1 MTRLSVTYRR
11 RHAVLQNRSCPV
23 SHASGPWLDPP
34 WKDSDDAHLQINEK
48 ITAQMSMIELS
59 EKDLE
64 IVRSIRPLVLE
75 HIDEIVD
82 SFYDSVLRVDILK
95 KLILEHS
102 QIEKLRKTLKKHL
115 IEMFSGRIDPEF
127 IEKRMRIAIV
137 HERIGLKTRWYMG
150 AFQNLQNAFIHMLN
164 LHMPDKERMLTV
176 CLSITKLLN
185 LEQQLVLEA
194 YEKRSNEK
202 IQHQAFHDELT
213 GLPNRRMLQK
223 RLQERIGPGAEAQGR
238 FAVMVLDIDRFKMIN
253 DSLGHAYGDQFLKMV
268 SSRLL
273 EAAGEASSFIAR
285 MGGDEFAV
293 LSPAD
298 AEHDSA
304 ELAMRI
310 IEQIRLPYQLNRT
323 EFFVT
328 TSIGIA
334 IYPEHGVTASEL
346 LRNADKAMYE
356 VKKDG
361 KNDYQFYSAA
371 FDAHLQEKIE
381 LENDLRKAVA
391 RQELVVHYQPQY
403 TLKENQLIGVE
414 ALMRWNH
421 PRKGLLDP
429 SVFIPIAEETGM
441 IYEMGAWIL
450 REACRQM
457 QAWHDE
463 GGPQIRVS
471 VNLSTQQF
479 HQSNLC
485 ETIRGILEETGLP
498 PEYLELE
505 ITESMMMDVTRST
518 QILQE
523 LTALGVYI
531 SMDDFGTG
539 YSSLS
544 YLKLFPIRK
553 LKIDRSF
560 MKDVMSN
567 PNDKAI
573 VATIISMAH
582 HLNMRV
588 IAEGVE
594 TEDQLQYLIENGC
607 DDIQGF
613 FFSPPVT
620 AEQLQ
625 STILSGK

>member
-1 MTRLSVTYRR
+1 M
-11 RHAVLQNRSCPV
+11 QNRSCPV
-23 SHASGPWLDPP
+23 SHASGLWLDQP
-34 WKDSDDAHLQINEK
+34 WKDSDNDQLQIHEK
-48 ITAQMSMIELS
+48 ITAQMSMIELT

-64 IVRSIRPLVLE
+64 IVQSIRPLVLE
-75 HIDEIVD
+75 HIDDIVD
-82 SFYDSVLRVDILK
+82 SFYDSVLRVEILK
-95 KLILEHS
+95 KLIMDHS
-102 QIEKLRKTLKKHL
+102 QIEKLRKTLKMHL

-127 IEKRMRIAIV
+127 IEKRMRIAII

-164 LHMPDKERMLTV
+164 LHMPDKERMLIA

-223 RLQERIGPGAEAQGR
+223 RLQEQIGLGAQGR

-273 EAAGEASSFIAR
+273 EAAGEECSFIAR

-298 AEHDSA
+298 SEHNPA
-304 ELAMRI
+304 GLAMRM

-334 IYPEHGVTASEL
+334 VYPEHGVTASEL

-361 KNDYQFYSAA
+361 KNDYRFYSAA

-391 RQELVVHYQPQY
+391 REELVVHYQPQY
-403 TLKENQLIGVE
+403 TLKENRLIGVE
-414 ALMRWNH
+414 ALVRWNH

-429 SVFIPIAEETGM
+429 SIFIPIAEETGM
-441 IYEMGAWIL
+441 IYEMGAWIM

-457 QAWHDE
+457 QAWHDA
-463 GGPQIRVS
+463 GGPKIRVS

-485 ETIRGILEETGLP
+485 GMIRGILEETGLL

-560 MKDVMSN
+560 MKDVTSN

-594 TEDQLQYLIENGC
+594 TEEQLHYLSENGC

-625 STILSGK
+625 STILIGK